1 MHNILL
7 LVQSDHSFVD
17 LYSFFT
23 QKTVCA
29 NDSFFKLPNIAFLT
43 PWVIFRI
50 FAQNRSPSD

>member
-1 MHNILL
+1 MHNFLL
-7 LVQSDHSFVD
+7 LVQINH
-17 LYSFFT
+17 LYLGIYTVFR